1 MKKIVLVAVAIL
13 AGFGLQA
20 QPKFA
25 HVNFSELVQLMPE
38 ADQARATMAAS
49 SKEAQETLQAMQ
61 EEINNKYTQYEQ
73 KVSTWSPAIRES
85 KEKELTDLN
94 RRAQEFYQNIQQEL
108 QQQQEQLMAPIY
120 QKAQE
125 SVKKLAKDGGFVY
138 VFDRQSV
145 LFIDDTQSTDLTPA
159 ARKDLGIAED
169 RTLESL
175 QTELQAQA
183 QAQAAQQ

>member
-1 MKKIVLVAVAIL
+1 MKKIVLAVVAIL
-13 AGFGLQA
+13 AGICLQA

-73 KVSTWSPAIRES
+73 KVSSWSPAIRES

-108 QQQQEQLMAPIY
+108 
-120 QKAQE
+120 
-125 SVKKLAKDGGFVY
+125 
-138 VFDRQSV
+138 
-145 LFIDDTQSTDLTPA
+145 
-159 ARKDLGIAED
+159 
-169 RTLESL
+169 
-175 QTELQAQA
+175 
-183 QAQAAQQ
+183 

>member
-1 MKKIVLVAVAIL
+1 MKKIVLAAVAIL
-13 AGFGLQA
+13 AGFALQA

-61 EEINNKYTQYEQ
+61 EEINNKYSQYEQ

-125 SVKKLAKDGGFVY
+125 ALNTLAKEGGYVY
-138 VFDRQSV
+138 VFDRQSA
-145 LFIDDTQSTDLTPA
+145 LYIDDTQSTDLTPV
-159 ARKDLGIAED
+159 ARKALGIAED

-175 QTELQAQA
+175 QAEFQAM
-183 QAQAAQQ
+183 AAQQQ

>member
-125 SVKKLAKDGGFVY
+125 AVSNLAKEGGFVY
-138 VFDRQSV
+138 VFDRQSI
-145 LFIDDTQSTDLTPA
+145 LFIDDTQSTDLTPV
-159 ARKDLGIAED
+159 ARKALGIAED
-169 RTLESL
+169 RSLESL
-175 QTELQAQA
+175 QAELQA

>member
-1 MKKIVLVAVAIL
+1 MKKIVLAAVAIL
-13 AGFGLQA
+13 AGFVLQA

-125 SVKKLAKDGGFVY
+125 AVSNLAKEGGFVY
-138 VFDRQSV
+138 VFDRQSI
-145 LFIDDTQSTDLTPA
+145 LFIDDTQSTDLTPV
-159 ARKDLGIAED
+159 ARKALGIAED
-169 RTLESL
+169 RSLESL
-175 QTELQAQA
+175 QAELQA

>member
-1 MKKIVLVAVAIL
+1 MKKIVLAAVAIL
-13 AGFGLQA
+13 ASLGLQA

-125 SVKKLAKDGGFVY
+125 AVSKLAKEGGYVY
-138 VFDRQSV
+138 VFDRQSI

-159 ARKDLGIAED
+159 ARKDLGIVEV

-175 QTELQAQA
+175 QAELQA